1 MFRGGWAPRSQ
12 AQPVR
17 VCDIIV
23 LYIMGY
29 YVITSLIKER
39 INMIKQLQEVS
50 LKSLDMINKNA
61 EGLEKLAGFLHN
73 TQLQLNDLATKVIK
87 LERGW
92 DLLEADLTKLDKR
105 LESVMDQLERVV
117 KKQVEDYERSKN

>member
-1 MFRGGWAPRSQ
+1 MFHVKQQDRLTHMFRGGWAPRSQ

-39 INMIKQLQEVS
+39 INMIKQLADVS

-61 EGLEKLAGFLHN
+61 EGINKLAEFLHEN
-73 TQLQLNDLATKVIK
+73 QNQLNMLATKVLK
-87 LERGW
+87 LERAL
-92 DLLEADLTKLDKR
+92 DLYETDLTKLDKR
-105 LESVMDQLERVV
+105 LEM
-117 KKQVEDYERSKN
+117 YERPKN

>member
-1 MFRGGWAPRSQ
+1 MGFYTTMFHVKQQDRLTHMFRGGWAPRSQ

-39 INMIKQLQEVS
+39 INMIKQLADVS

-73 TQLQLNDLATKVIK
+73 TQLQLNDLATKV
-87 LERGW
+87 LE
-92 DLLEADLTKLDKR
+92 LEKR
-105 LESVMDQLERVV
+105 LEM
-117 KKQVEDYERSKN
+117 YERPKN

>member
-1 MFRGGWAPRSQ
+1 MFHVKQQDRLTHMFRGGWAPRSQ
-12 AQPVR
+12 AQPMR

-39 INMIKQLQEVS
+39 INMIKQLADVS

-61 EGLEKLAGFLHN
+61 DGILKLAEFLKEMQDN
-73 TQLQLNDLATKVIK
+73 QNAMATKI
-87 LERGW
+87 LE
-92 DLLEADLTKLDKR
+92 LEKR
-105 LESVMDQLERVV
+105 LEM
-117 KKQVEDYERSKN
+117 YERPQN

>member
-1 MFRGGWAPRSQ
+1 MGFYNTIKIISQSLFLFFYFRGGWAPRSQ

-39 INMIKQLQEVS
+39 INICQ
-50 LKSLDMINKNA
+50 
-61 EGLEKLAGFLHN
+61 
-73 TQLQLNDLATKVIK
+73 
-87 LERGW
+87 
-92 DLLEADLTKLDKR
+92 
-105 LESVMDQLERVV
+105 
-117 KKQVEDYERSKN
+117 KKH